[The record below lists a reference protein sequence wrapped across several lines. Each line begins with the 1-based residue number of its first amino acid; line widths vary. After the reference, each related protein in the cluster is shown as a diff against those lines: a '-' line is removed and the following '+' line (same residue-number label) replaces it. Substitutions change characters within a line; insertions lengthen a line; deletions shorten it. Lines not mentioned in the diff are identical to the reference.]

1 MSDPIAQATKVSG
14 SGPGESGPSR
24 SGENGGF
31 VSGAELISS
40 ATPVAHRR
48 LRSGISAAT
57 LALTRDLRLAFRKRG
72 QLVQPLAFFAIVTT
86 LFPLGIS
93 PELSRLRDVAPG
105 VLWVAAL
112 LSSQLALE
120 FLFRDDAQDGTLEQY
135 ALSGQPLSA
144 LLFAKTAAH
153 WLLTGL
159 PLALMA
165 PLAGLSLG
173 VPAASVPGIV
183 ASVAVGSVALSLI
196 GSTGAALTLGVKR
209 SGALLSLL
217 TLPLAMPV
225 LIFGAR
231 ATELAIKGE
240 SYGAPLELLGAVAV
254 LGVTLAPLATAA
266 AVRVNLE

>member
-1 MSDPIAQATKVSG
+1 MGDPVTQAA
-14 SGPGESGPSR
+14 
-24 SGENGGF
+24 N
-31 VSGAELISS
+31 AS
-40 ATPVAHRR
+40 AVPAAHEPAAMVRAGRR
-48 LRSGISAAT
+48 LKSAASAAT

-183 ASVAVGSVALSLI
+183 VSVAVGSVALSLI

>member
-1 MSDPIAQATKVSG
+1 MPGLSVSTTSVIEMSTTGTSPL
-14 SGPGESGPSR
+14 
-24 SGENGGF
+24 
-31 VSGAELISS
+31 GAARLM
-40 ATPVAHRR
+40 VARDIR
-48 LRSGISAAT
+48 
-57 LALTRDLRLAFRKRG
+57 LALRKRG

-112 LSSQLALE
+112 LSSLLALE
-120 FLFRDDAQDGTLEQY
+120 FLFRDDAQDGTLEQHV
-135 ALSGQPLSA
+135 LSGQSLTW
-144 LLFAKTAAH
+144 LLFAKTVAH

-159 PLALMA
+159 PLAVMA

-173 VPAASVPGIV
+173 VPAASLGGIV
-183 ASVAVGSVALSLI
+183 ASVAIGSVALSLI
-196 GSTGAALTLGVKR
+196 GAIGAALTLGVKR

-217 TLPLAMPV
+217 TLPLSMPV

-240 SYGAPLELLGAVAV
+240 GFGPPLYLLGALAV
-254 LGVTLAPLATAA
+254 LGITLAPLAAAA
-266 AVRVNLE
+266 AVRISLE